1 MNSFTIE
8 KFSEEHVDAVSEIHS
23 TVSDGWSKNSLVSD
37 IDNDSTQSFVAV
49 ADGHVAAFCSYL
61 VTDDA
66 ELLFVC
72 THPEKRKQGI
82 AQKLLTESMALLP
95 PVISSVVLEVRSR
108 NSAALA
114 LYNKLG
120 FEKLGVRKNFYS
132 FPKDDAVVMQ
142 YNKNDAGL

>member
-1 MNSFTIE
+1 
-8 KFSEEHVDAVSEIHS
+8 
-23 TVSDGWSKNSLVSD
+23 
-37 IDNDSTQSFVAV
+37 
-49 ADGHVAAFCSYL
+49 
-61 VTDDA
+61 
-66 ELLFVC
+66 
-72 THPEKRKQGI
+72 
-82 AQKLLTESMALLP
+82 
-95 PVISSVVLEVRSR
+95 VRSR